1 MLAVLMSMKPEWWEK
16 ILTREKWLE
25 IRKSHPQSKNHA
37 DLEWPLTVLVYV
49 SGTGA
54 VQGQFLCH
62 GYTETNFLQYL
73 EKPSCVPLADLEKY
87 AGGKCVSGWFI
98 EAPEKFDT
106 PSPLAEF
113 ALAVLRIEIGLTN
126 WAMGGFVLAAALI
139 GAAFRTARER
149 RRKERAAKYVPVV
162 LESAIN
168 VQRSLLR
175 DITASEDQS
184 QINTWRKSVA
194 KMTLAA
200 LNEKRERMIKNGAEK

>member
-1 MLAVLMSMKPEWWEK
+1 MKEYF
-16 ILTREKWLE
+16 
-25 IRKSHPQSKNHA
+25 KNA
-37 DLEWPLTVLVYV
+37 LIICAEMTLLVV
-49 SGTGA
+49 CWG
-54 VQGQFLCH
+54 
-62 GYTETNFLQYL
+62 
-73 EKPSCVPLADLEKY
+73 
-87 AGGKCVSGWFI
+87 
-98 EAPEKFDT
+98 
-106 PSPLAEF
+106 LAEF

-126 WAMGGFVLAAALI
+126 WAMGGFVLAALI

-184 QINTWRKSVA
+184 QINTWRKSVV

>member
-1 MLAVLMSMKPEWWEK
+1 MKIYISGKITGDRRYKAKFREVEKKLAAAGHIVLNPATAPEGLRPVDYMRLCFAMMEA
-16 ILTREKWLE
+16 
-25 IRKSHPQSKNHA
+25 A
-37 DLEWPLTVLVYV
+37 DVVLFMQDYQDSRGAMLEWAWCQYV
-49 SGTGA
+49 GKQTC
-54 VQGQFLCH
+54 F
-62 GYTETNFLQYL
+62 
-73 EKPSCVPLADLEKY
+73 DL
-87 AGGKCVSGWFI
+87 
-98 EAPEKFDT
+98 
-106 PSPLAEF
+106 
-113 ALAVLRIEIGLTN
+113 
-126 WAMGGFVLAAALI
+126 AALI

-184 QINTWRKSVA
+184 QINTWRKSVV

>member
-1 MLAVLMSMKPEWWEK
+1 MKEYF
-16 ILTREKWLE
+16 
-25 IRKSHPQSKNHA
+25 KNA
-37 DLEWPLTVLVYV
+37 LIICAEMTLLVV
-49 SGTGA
+49 CWG
-54 VQGQFLCH
+54 
-62 GYTETNFLQYL
+62 
-73 EKPSCVPLADLEKY
+73 
-87 AGGKCVSGWFI
+87 
-98 EAPEKFDT
+98 
-106 PSPLAEF
+106 LAEF

-126 WAMGGFVLAAALI
+126 WAMGGFILAAALI

-149 RRKERAAKYVPVV
+149 RRKERDAKYVPVV

-184 QINTWRKSVA
+184 QINTWRKSVI

>member
-1 MLAVLMSMKPEWWEK
+1 MML
-16 ILTREKWLE
+16 
-25 IRKSHPQSKNHA
+25 
-37 DLEWPLTVLVYV
+37 LVV
-49 SGTGA
+49 CWG
-54 VQGQFLCH
+54 
-62 GYTETNFLQYL
+62 
-73 EKPSCVPLADLEKY
+73 
-87 AGGKCVSGWFI
+87 
-98 EAPEKFDT
+98 
-106 PSPLAEF
+106 LAEF

-126 WAMGGFVLAAALI
+126 WAMGGFILAAAII

-184 QINTWRKSVA
+184 QINTWRKSVV

>member
-1 MLAVLMSMKPEWWEK
+1 MKEYF
-16 ILTREKWLE
+16 
-25 IRKSHPQSKNHA
+25 KNA
-37 DLEWPLTVLVYV
+37 LIICAEMTLLVV
-49 SGTGA
+49 CWG
-54 VQGQFLCH
+54 
-62 GYTETNFLQYL
+62 
-73 EKPSCVPLADLEKY
+73 
-87 AGGKCVSGWFI
+87 
-98 EAPEKFDT
+98 
-106 PSPLAEF
+106 LAEF

-126 WAMGGFVLAAALI
+126 WVILAEALI

-184 QINTWRKSVA
+184 QINTWRKSVV

>member
-1 MLAVLMSMKPEWWEK
+1 MTL
-16 ILTREKWLE
+16 
-25 IRKSHPQSKNHA
+25 
-37 DLEWPLTVLVYV
+37 LVV
-49 SGTGA
+49 CWG
-54 VQGQFLCH
+54 
-62 GYTETNFLQYL
+62 
-73 EKPSCVPLADLEKY
+73 
-87 AGGKCVSGWFI
+87 
-98 EAPEKFDT
+98 
-106 PSPLAEF
+106 LAEF

-126 WAMGGFVLAAALI
+126 WAMGGFILAVTLI

-184 QINTWRKSVA
+184 QINTWRKSVV

>member
-1 MLAVLMSMKPEWWEK
+1 MKEYF
-16 ILTREKWLE
+16 
-25 IRKSHPQSKNHA
+25 KNA
-37 DLEWPLTVLVYV
+37 LIICAEMTLLVV
-49 SGTGA
+49 CWG
-54 VQGQFLCH
+54 
-62 GYTETNFLQYL
+62 
-73 EKPSCVPLADLEKY
+73 
-87 AGGKCVSGWFI
+87 
-98 EAPEKFDT
+98 
-106 PSPLAEF
+106 LAEF

-126 WAMGGFVLAAALI
+126 WAMGGFILA
-139 GAAFRTARER
+139 ARER

-184 QINTWRKSVA
+184 QINTWRKSVV